1 MVLIVHKVEIFD
13 GKQMQR
19 KKREKDTYSI
29 YTEGF
34 YEVATESCPEWDLN
48 TRPLNSVQA
57 L

>member
-1 MVLIVHKVEIFD
+1 
-13 GKQMQR
+13 MQR
-19 KKREKDTYSI
+19 KRREKDTYSI